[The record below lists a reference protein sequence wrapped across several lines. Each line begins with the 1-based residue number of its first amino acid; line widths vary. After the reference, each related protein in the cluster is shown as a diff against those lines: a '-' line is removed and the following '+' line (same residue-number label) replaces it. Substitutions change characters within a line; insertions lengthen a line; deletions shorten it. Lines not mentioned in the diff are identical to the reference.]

1 MEPDPTYHEW
11 PRELPTS
18 RRQARL
24 PAQTERPRV
33 EAFWDMEAEHRPDVG
48 GALSLELIKRSAQS
62 WEAAGARKATGWE
75 TAGKKPEGLVVFLR
89 VTLLE

>member
-1 MEPDPTYHEW
+1 
-11 PRELPTS
+11 
-18 RRQARL
+18 
-24 PAQTERPRV
+24 
-33 EAFWDMEAEHRPDVG
+33 MEAEHRPDVG

-62 WEAAGARKATGWE
+62 WEAPGARKATGWE